1 MKYPYR
7 VFKAEYEGKAFW
19 VAKSDSLKGCV
30 GQGDS
35 LEEALNELEEN
46 EVAWIET
53 AKEFGIAIPDIAV
66 EQVNEYSGK
75 LTLRISPSE
84 HEKAAKYAKREGV
97 SLNQYIHDAVV
108 AKNAEHRLSG
118 YITSQMKDTIGLINS
133 VIMSGKTAFEDTS
146 RIEIAGIQTPNRCY
160 LFS

>member
-1 MKYPYR
+1 M
-7 VFKAEYEGKAFW
+7 
-19 VAKSDSLKGCV
+19 
-30 GQGDS
+30 
-35 LEEALNELEEN
+35 
-46 EVAWIET
+46 
-53 AKEFGIAIPDIAV
+53 
-66 EQVNEYSGK
+66 NEYSGK

-97 SLNQYIHDAVV
+97 SLNQYINDAVV